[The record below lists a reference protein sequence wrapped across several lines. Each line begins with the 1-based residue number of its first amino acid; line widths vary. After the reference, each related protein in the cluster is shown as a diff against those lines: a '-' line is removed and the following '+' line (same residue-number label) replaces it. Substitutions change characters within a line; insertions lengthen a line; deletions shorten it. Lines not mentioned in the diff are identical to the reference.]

1 MPAAWLCCSPHVT
14 PQPRVTLQAHHHH
27 AHSAWFATISALP
40 PAARRVRKVAAPHNR
55 PFPGKRAPTDPAWFS
70 LPLPACSRI
79 APNLQESIPNLE
91 EVTLTG
97 NLVAELGDITPLQ
110 TLPKLVTLSLIEN
123 PVAKAIH
130 YRKFVIHT
138 LPGLK
143 ILDFHK
149 IRQTVRAAKC
159 RGARMPPLP
168 CPPPRGA
175 SAGRRSSG
183 SCRRPRWANGTGG
196 AAVAPGHR
204 ASLSPT
210 PTPTPVAR
218 LRPRSLPGQIPE
230 GAGQTPGH
238 AWGVA
243 RRSVQGAVVG

>member
-1 MPAAWLCCSPHVT
+1 
-14 PQPRVTLQAHHHH
+14 
-27 AHSAWFATISALP
+27 
-40 PAARRVRKVAAPHNR
+40 
-55 PFPGKRAPTDPAWFS
+55 
-70 LPLPACSRI
+70 
-79 APNLQESIPNLE
+79 LQESIPNLE

-149 IRQTVRAAKC
+149 IRQTVRIAPQNVV
-159 RGARMPPLP
+159 ARACPLP

-175 SAGRRSSG
+175 SAGRRSSSG

-210 PTPTPVAR
+210 PTPLPVAR
-218 LRPRSLPGQIPE
+218 LRPYSLPGQIPE
-230 GAGQTPGH
+230 GGAGQTPGQ
-238 AWGVA
+238 AWDVA